1 MPELAYLNGTFG
13 PIGETFVPVE
23 DRGYQFGDAVYE
35 FIASYNGKMFC
46 MKEHLDR
53 LERSMKR
60 LAFPEVDRSF
70 VEDEIYSLFEKA
82 QIARAGIYIQ
92 ISRGVAP
99 RDHAWTEGMKVQV
112 LMTIKEIKKIPAE
125 LREEGVDIICVP
137 DERWSN
143 CDIKTVQLLPNAM
156 AKQKAKDLGAF
167 DAIFVS
173 KEETIREGTSSNFFM
188 VKDNRLITPP
198 LTKNILPG
206 ITRGVVLDIAGDLG
220 IKTEECFISKI
231 NIFSAD
237 EAFLTGTISEIL
249 GISTIDG
256 KKIGTG
262 KSGEMTQKLYA
273 ALREKIKYGS
283 MRIGRK

>member
-1 MPELAYLNGTFG
+1 MPELAYLNGKILPCNEALV
-13 PIGETFVPVE
+13 PIE

-53 LERSMKR
+53 LERSMEG
-60 LAFPEVDRSF
+60 LSLPALDRDLIETAIF
-70 VEDEIYSLFEKA
+70 ELFEKA
-82 QIARAGIYIQ
+82 KIARAGLYIQ

-99 RDHAWTEGMKVQV
+99 RDHAWVKGMKTQV
-112 LMTIKEIKKIPAE
+112 IMTIKKAKEIPSE
-125 LREEGVDIICVP
+125 LREQGVDIITVK

-156 AKQKAKDLGAF
+156 AKHKAKAMGAF

-173 KEETIREGTSSNFFM
+173 KDGIVREGTSSNFFII
-188 VKDNRLITPP
+188 KNGRLITHP

-206 ITRGVVLDIAGDLG
+206 ITRMVVMDLAGNLG
-220 IKTEECFISKI
+220 IKVEEIFLSKTDI
-231 NIFSAD
+231 YSAD

-249 GISTIDG
+249 GIKTIDG
-256 KKIGTG
+256 KSIGAG
-262 KSGEMTQKLYA
+262 KQGEITKRLYRS
-273 ALREKIKYGS
+273 LKK
-283 MRIGRK
+283 KTK